1 MRVSRGWG
9 AWDQSLA
16 LPPFPLGLWLCK
28 GVKDCPSL
36 PRPLLP
42 GFCSLFLAVNYA
54 KRGGKR
60 RVGGGKQGRILN
72 EPGTGPVRKEPSLS
86 PSALLPTLSHGVLEK
101 KGAGWLDWL
110 AFPWGQREGP
120 RPARGA
126 ALLFSSALPSP
137 PASPGRECLVPATPS
152 RGQRAG
158 RAGLLSYPLLLPT
171 SSPPRC
177 KPLPP
182 LTHAAPGLAQR
193 GVWDRV
199 RGWESLK
206 ERRRAG
212 AIWRPQ
218 WPLLCLPHLNHPL
231 ASLALVR
238 PPYEGKANN
247 FLLGHWETAVELWE
261 GNPFPSTLPARLPS
275 GQGESSPLLKSNLAP
290 SVHSL
295 FGRSC

>member
-16 LPPFPLGLWLCK
+16 LPPCPLGLWLCK
-28 GVKDCPSL
+28 GVKDRPSL

-72 EPGTGPVRKEPSLS
+72 SRGTGPVRKEPSLS
-86 PSALLPTLSHGVLEK
+86 PSALLPALSHGVLQ

-152 RGQRAG
+152 PGPEGRAG
-158 RAGLLSYPLLLPT
+158 RAASYPLLLPT
-171 SSPPRC
+171 FSPPRC

-182 LTHAAPGLAQR
+182 LTHAAPGLARR

-199 RGWESLK
+199 RGWESLA

-212 AIWRPQ
+212 AIWRP
-218 WPLLCLPHLNHPL
+218 PVA
-231 ASLALVR
+231 ASL
-238 PPYEGKANN
+238 PSSPQ
-247 FLLGHWETAVELWE
+247 
-261 GNPFPSTLPARLPS
+261 PSTGEPGPLTKARQVTSCGATGKVCCGAVGRDSFSQHLARLPS
-275 GQGESSPLLKSNLAP
+275 GQGE
-290 SVHSL
+290 
-295 FGRSC
+295 